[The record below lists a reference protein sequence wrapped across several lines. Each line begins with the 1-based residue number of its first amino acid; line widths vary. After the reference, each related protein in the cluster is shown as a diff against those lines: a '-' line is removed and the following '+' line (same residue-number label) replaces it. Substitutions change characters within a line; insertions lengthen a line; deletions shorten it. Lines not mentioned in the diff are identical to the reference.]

1 MKKEIL
7 YILLDNYAEH
17 EIGFMPGAVSTD
29 AAGFRKEPKYMNKMV
44 APTMEPVKSLG
55 GMRTLPDY
63 SFETMPTDYAA
74 LVLIGG
80 LGWMNPEAER
90 VLPIVKD
97 ALGKGVVVGA
107 ICNAASWMAKQGL
120 LNNIKHTGNG
130 IDQLKLWGGNNYT
143 NEAGYVNEQAVTD
156 GRIVTANGSGYL
168 EFTYELLKL
177 LENDT
182 PEMIDGWYT
191 FMSVGLVK
199 LYSPCPR
206 FKFNTIGLFTSN
218 NKATVD
224 FYTKAFGFTTD
235 WDGIQPNVE
244 MFLGDYRIIL
254 YPRDAFEQMVSQK
267 FQYPQG
273 LNGTI
278 ELSFDVP
285 TFADIDKE
293 YQDALNNGAKSVLPP
308 TTEPWGQ
315 RTCYVADP
323 DGNLIEIGSF
333 VDNYNK

>member
-1 MKKEIL
+1 MKEIL

-29 AAGFRKEPKYMNKMV
+29 ATGFRMEPKYINKMV
-44 APTMEPVKSLG
+44 APTMEPVKSIG

-63 SFETMPTDYAA
+63 SFETIPANYAA

-80 LGWMNPEAER
+80 FGWMNPEAER

-97 ALGKGVVVGA
+97 ALSKGIVVGA

-130 IDQLKLWGGNNYT
+130 IDQLKLWSGNNYT
-143 NEAGYVNEQAVTD
+143 NEDGYVNEQAVTD

-168 EFTYELLKL
+168 EFTRELLKL

-182 PEMIDGWYT
+182 PEMIDNWYT
-191 FMSVGLVK
+191 FMSDGLVK
-199 LYSPCPR
+199 LYSPRPR
-206 FKFNTIGLFTSN
+206 FKFNTIGLFTRN

-224 FYTKAFGFTTD
+224 FYTKTFGFTTS
-235 WDGIQPNVE
+235 WDGVQPNVE

-285 TFADIDKE
+285 TYADVDKE
-293 YQDALNNGAKSVLPP
+293 YQNALNNGAKSVLPP
-308 TTEPWGQ
+308 TNEPWGQ

-333 VDNYNK
+333 VKE